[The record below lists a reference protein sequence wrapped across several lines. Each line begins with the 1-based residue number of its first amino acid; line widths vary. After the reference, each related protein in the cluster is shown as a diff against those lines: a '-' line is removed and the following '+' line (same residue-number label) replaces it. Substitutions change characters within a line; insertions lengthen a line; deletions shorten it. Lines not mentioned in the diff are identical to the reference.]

1 MQYKCLAHVKHI
13 LSAQYMVAIILMSVL
28 RSSGPK
34 LECGAKEIKEIS
46 FLKNL
51 RERDTFQQTQV

>member
-1 MQYKCLAHVKHI
+1 
-13 LSAQYMVAIILMSVL
+13 MVAIILMSVL